1 MSQVYNFSAGP
12 AMLPVEVLR
21 RAEQELCNW
30 RGLGTSV
37 MEISHRS
44 KEFMSV
50 AKEAE
55 NNLRQI
61 LAVPDNYKVLFCHG
75 GARGHF
81 AALPMNLLGEK
92 TKADY
97 VVGGY
102 WAECAAEEAKKY
114 CTPNI
119 INVRTESEDG
129 IGVKPM
135 SEWQLS
141 DDAAYVHYCPNETID
156 GIAIHEEPDFGDKI
170 VIADYSSAILS
181 KPLDVSR
188 FGVIYAGAQKN
199 IGPAGL
205 TLVIIREDLLGKAR
219 RETPSILDYTVL
231 SECDSMFNTPPT
243 FAWYLSG
250 MVFKWLIEQGGLQEI
265 ARINYDKAQLLYSA
279 VDHSDFYINRVAAAN
294 RSLMNVP
301 FQMSDPSLDSKFLAE
316 AQAAG
321 LVSLKGHKV
330 AGGMRASIYNAMPY
344 EGVRALAEFMAEFE
358 SRHS

>member
-102 WAECAAEEAKKY
+102 WAECAAEEAKN
-114 CTPNI
+114 TAH
-119 INVRTESEDG
+119 RTLL
-129 IGVKPM
+129 M
-135 SEWQLS
+135 SE
-141 DDAAYVHYCPNETID
+141 PNRKT
-156 GIAIHEEPDFGDKI
+156 
-170 VIADYSSAILS
+170 VSA
-181 KPLDVSR
+181 
-188 FGVIYAGAQKN
+188 
-199 IGPAGL
+199 
-205 TLVIIREDLLGKAR
+205 
-219 RETPSILDYTVL
+219 
-231 SECDSMFNTPPT
+231 
-243 FAWYLSG
+243 
-250 MVFKWLIEQGGLQEI
+250 
-265 ARINYDKAQLLYSA
+265 
-279 VDHSDFYINRVAAAN
+279 
-294 RSLMNVP
+294 
-301 FQMSDPSLDSKFLAE
+301 
-316 AQAAG
+316 
-321 LVSLKGHKV
+321 
-330 AGGMRASIYNAMPY
+330 
-344 EGVRALAEFMAEFE
+344 
-358 SRHS
+358 